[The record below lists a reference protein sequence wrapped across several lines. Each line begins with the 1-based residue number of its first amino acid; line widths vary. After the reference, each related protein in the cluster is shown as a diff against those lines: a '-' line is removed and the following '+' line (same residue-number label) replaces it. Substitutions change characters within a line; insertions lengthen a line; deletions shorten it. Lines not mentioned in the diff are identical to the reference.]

1 MFSKALPRSFARLLV
16 LFFLVSV
23 LSIFASSL
31 PTPTQAL
38 STTIVISQVYGGG
51 GNSGS
56 TYRNDFIE
64 LFNRGNTTVSLAG
77 WSVQYASAAGTTWA
91 ATNLSG
97 SLAPGQ
103 YYLIQE
109 TQGAGGTTNLP
120 TPDATGTIAMSA
132 TAGKVALV
140 NSTTLLTGSCPS
152 GATIID
158 FVGFGTTANCF
169 EGAGATPAPSNTNAV
184 LRATNGCTETD
195 NNSTDFATG
204 TPNPRNT
211 ASVLNV
217 CSGGD
222 AAPAVSSTTPTTS
235 ATNIAINSNIVVNF
249 SEAVNVAGSWYTISC
264 ATSGTHTATVS
275 GGPTTF
281 TLNPDTDFANSESCT
296 VTIIA
301 TQVTDQDTN
310 DPPDAMTAN
319 YQWSFTTVA
328 GATTRIRDIQG
339 SAHIS
344 PLNGSAVSNV
354 PGIVTAVGTTG
365 FWMQDPSPDANDATS
380 EGIFVYTTSA
390 PGRAVGDSVTVSGT
404 VTEYRPAGNVNNLTT
419 TEITSPAVTLV
430 STGNALPAAIVVGT
444 GGRIPPTT
452 IISDDA
458 SGGNVENAGTM
469 FDPANDGIDF
479 WESLE
484 GMRVQ
489 LNNARAVGPSRY
501 YASSNSWELP
511 VVGDNG
517 ANSTVNTIR
526 GGVVIRSTDYNPERI
541 LLADALNPLPH
552 DVNVGDGLGTVVGV
566 IDYSFS
572 NFKLY
577 VTTTP
582 TRTNNNLAPET
593 TTAQTGNQFSVAT
606 LNVENLDP
614 NDSDGDTD
622 VASGKFAG
630 LAAIIVTNMQSPD
643 IIVVEEIQDNN
654 GTTNDGTVAANTT
667 WTTLIT
673 AITTAGGPTYQ
684 YRQIDPANNADGGAT
699 GGNIRQG
706 FLYRTDRG
714 LAFVDRPGATATT
727 VNTVINNSGVPQL
740 QYSPGRIDPN
750 NAAFS
755 ASRKPLAGEFTFNGS
770 TIFVIANHWNSK
782 GGDQPLYGPTQ
793 PPTLSSEAQR
803 IQQATVVR
811 DFVASIRAIDSNA
824 RVLVMGDLNDFE
836 FSTPLTTIKNSGM
849 LSALIETLP
858 QNERYS
864 YTYEGN
870 SQTLDHILATASL
883 MAKRVRTDV
892 VRVNSEF
899 ATRWSDHDPQI
910 GVFDLAAPTAVTLT
924 NFAAHTPD
932 TRARIAI
939 FFLLIGAGGGLAV
952 WLGWAWRKR

>member
-1 MFSKALPRSFARLLV
+1 MYYSF
-16 LFFLVSV
+16 
-23 LSIFASSL
+23 
-31 PTPTQAL
+31 
-38 STTIVISQVYGGG
+38 
-51 GNSGS
+51 N
-56 TYRNDFIE
+56 
-64 LFNRGNTTVSLAG
+64 
-77 WSVQYASAAGTTWA
+77 GTTWTSAGPSFLTSFA
-91 ATNLSG
+91 ADAANAGYATAPGATTSVMNQTLTVPIPANSDFYLAWNYSVTSG
-97 SLAPGQ
+97 TTTSNAQGLGIDNFSIIGIPSAVDLAP
-103 YYLIQE
+103 
-109 TQGAGGTTNLP
+109 
-120 TPDATGTIAMSA
+120 
-132 TAGKVALV
+132 V
-140 NSTTLLTGSCPS
+140 
-152 GATIID
+152 
-158 FVGFGTTANCF
+158 
-169 EGAGATPAPSNTNAV
+169 
-184 LRATNGCTETD
+184 
-195 NNSTDFATG
+195 
-204 TPNPRNT
+204 
-211 ASVLNV
+211 
-217 CSGGD
+217 
-222 AAPAVSSTTPTTS
+222 VSSTTPTS
-235 ATNIAINSNIVVNF
+235 GATAVAITSNIIVNF

-264 ATSGTHTATVS
+264 ATSGAHTATVS

-301 TQVTDQDTN
+301 TQVTDQDAS
-310 DPPDAMTAN
+310 DPPDTMAGN

-344 PLNGSAVSNV
+344 PLNGSAVANV
-354 PGIVTAVGTTG
+354 PGIVTAVSATG
-365 FWMQDPSPDANDATS
+365 FWMQDSSPDANDATS
-380 EGIFVYTTSA
+380 EGIFVYTASA

-404 VTEYRPAGNVNNLTT
+404 VTEYRPGGSANNLTT

-444 GGRIPPTT
+444 GGRVPPATV
-452 IISDDA
+452 INDD
-458 SGGNVENAGTM
+458 GTGNVETSGT
-469 FDPANDGIDF
+469 FDVATDGIDF

-501 YASSNSWELP
+501 YSSSNSWELP

-526 GGVVIRSTDYNPERI
+526 GGIVIRSTDYNPERI
-541 LLADALNPLPH
+541 LLADALNALPH

-577 VTTTP
+577 VTSTP
-582 TRTNNNLAPET
+582 TRVNNNLAPET

-643 IIVVEEIQDNN
+643 IIAIEEIQDNS

-684 YRQIDPANNADGGAT
+684 YRQIDQVNNADGGAT

-706 FLYRTDRG
+706 FLYHIDRG
-714 LAFVDRPGATATT
+714 LAFVDRGSATAIT
-727 VNTVINNSGVPQL
+727 VNSVINNSGVPQL

-750 NAAFS
+750 NAALS
-755 ASRKPLAGEFTFNGS
+755 ASRKPLAGEFTFNGA

-782 GGDQPLYGPTQ
+782 GGDQPLYGPNQ
-793 PPTLSSEAQR
+793 PPTLSSETQR

-870 SQTLDHILATASL
+870 SQTLDHILATAAL

-910 GVFDLAAPTAVTLT
+910 GVFDLSAPTAVTLT

-952 WLGWAWRKR
+952 WLGRAWRKR